1 MARLHAGDVFGE
13 MSLVTEHPISAT
25 VRAATPTTVL
35 FLGREYVQR
44 LAEAVPE
51 IEAYFEKLALSRARD
66 NTLRTDHGVIPTE
79 EFEVDLSD
87 VIPI

>member
-1 MARLHAGDVFGE
+1 M
-13 MSLVTEHPISAT
+13 
-25 VRAATPTTVL
+25 RAATPTTVL
-35 FLGREYVQR
+35 FLGREYVER

-66 NTLRTDHGVIPTE
+66 NTLRTDRGVIPTE
-79 EFEVDLSD
+79 GFEVDLSD